1 MVGRRA
7 SAALALSS
15 LLTACLLPHTTESP
29 PQDRACPTMGDG
41 AGTSLTWYVPDSST
55 ESKTAEQWCLATG
68 PAVIDSTPSAGFG
81 PWRPG
86 DSLVVVAWNVSAGG
100 GDLLAFLDEQTGLSC
115 DVRSAALAPGASHFV
130 LLLQEAYRRS
140 AAVPADADESVIP
153 PAVKEESRAGERADV
168 VEVAR
173 RCGLALAYVP
183 ATRNGTGEWE
193 SEREDKGNA
202 ILSTLPLSDVIAV
215 EMPMVAQ
222 RRVELAATV
231 RDARG
236 DSLRVVSVHLNTFP
250 PPWRLLRTG
259 GSSRVRQALTL
270 VDALQRA
277 ELERSGRAADSVF
290 AGCYPTCGDEET
302 PSYVISTV
310 AGGDIN
316 TWTGGGTALKQ
327 LYLHFPDSP
336 PYDPTPTRTSFR
348 TDHMLFRS
356 AGTGSAGTLIEGSY
370 RRLDSAYHSDHYPI
384 TVWFR
389 FGYR

>member
-1 MVGRRA
+1 
-7 SAALALSS
+7 
-15 LLTACLLPHTTESP
+15 
-29 PQDRACPTMGDG
+29 
-41 AGTSLTWYVPDSST
+41 
-55 ESKTAEQWCLATG
+55 
-68 PAVIDSTPSAGFG
+68 
-81 PWRPG
+81 
-86 DSLVVVAWNVSAGG
+86 VAWNVSAGG
-100 GDLLAFLDEQTGLSC
+100 GDLLAFLDEQLGLDCGATSP
-115 DVRSAALAPGASHFV
+115 ALAAHASHFV

-140 AAVPADADESVIP
+140 AAVPADADESAIP
-153 PAVKEESRAGERADV
+153 PAVKEESRPGERVDV
-168 VEVAR
+168 IEVAR

-183 ATRNGTGEWE
+183 ATRNGTQQFDG
-193 SEREDKGNA
+193 EREDKGNA

-231 RDARG
+231 HDARG

-277 ELERSGRAADSVF
+277 ELERSGRAADTAF
-290 AGCYPTCGDEET
+290 AACYPSCGNGKGA
-302 PSYVISTV
+302 SHLISTV

-316 TWTGGGTALKQ
+316 TWTGGGSALKH

-348 TDHMLFRS
+348 TDHILFRS
-356 AGTGSAGTLIEGSY
+356 AGTGSVGALIEGSY
-370 RRLDSAYHSDHYPI
+370 RRFDSAYYSDHHPI